1 MKVELLHA
9 EGCPGA
15 EPSRVILEAVLE
27 VLSPGTEVTDVL
39 VASQPQAEE
48 LGFQGS
54 PSIRVD
60 GVALEG
66 RPPKSTGMT

>member
-1 MKVELLHA
+1 MRVELLHT

-15 EPSRVILEAVLE
+15 EPSRELLEAVLGE
-27 VLSPGTEVTDVL
+27 MAPGTDVTDVL
-39 VASQPQAEE
+39 VTSEEQARA

-60 GVALEG
+60 GMDLEG
-66 RPPKSTGMT
+66 KPAESTGLT